1 MAESMIVQRL
11 VRPVG
16 AWLIACLASATAMML
31 MLAGIAVITETP
43 SAGELADIAMGIL
56 PGAITVATIMAVLT
70 ALPTFALAWIMH
82 LNRWKAV
89 WISAL
94 LGATVGICT
103 LQLFGFP
110 AREGAQTLPLTLMV
124 FSTGLIG
131 GSVYRLVAGRG

>member
-1 MAESMIVQRL
+1 MQV
-11 VRPVG
+11 
-16 AWLIACLASATAMML
+16 
-31 MLAGIAVITETP
+31 
-43 SAGELADIAMGIL
+43 ADI
-56 PGAITVATIMAVLT
+56 
-70 ALPTFALAWIMH
+70 AWIMH

-103 LQLFGFP
+103 LRLFGFP